1 MVAKIGQKC
10 YYCYLKV
17 KNAVEVVLP
26 LKQGLKRG
34 TKQFPGTG
42 AYIVEVVLPLKQGLK
57 HLIVRV
63 IKLTPLSLKWFF
75 H

>member
-26 LKQGLKRG
+26 LKQGLKPR
-34 TKQFPGTG
+34 
-42 AYIVEVVLPLKQGLK
+42 I
-57 HLIVRV
+57 R
-63 IKLTPLSLKWFF
+63 
-75 H
+75 